1 MVVGVKRNRTDK
13 FPAWHGLQS
22 RTITCFQSRRPQSK
36 APPPER
42 RPSLPLTQQSRLK
55 YPLFLRVLGSR
66 HMQGSVSNPVT
77 DAMKFAGNRLTINH
91 RPNHSPYHRMNTPPS
106 LPI

>member
-77 DAMKFAGNRLTINH
+77 DAMNSRAIVSLSTIDQTTPLTIE
-91 RPNHSPYHRMNTPPS
+91 
-106 LPI
+106 